1 MTPMEGLMMGTRSGN
16 VDPGVITFL
25 MRKENLSA
33 DQIETIL
40 NKQSGLLGVSQI
52 SSDMRDILDGRK
64 KWDERCT
71 LVLDMYVD
79 SIVKYIGS
87 YVALMNGVDAIVL
100 TAGVLERS
108 KDVRKLLVDKLAR
121 LGISLDE
128 KANDFSTEERV
139 ISTKDSKVL
148 VKVIPT
154 NEELMIA
161 EEVYKL
167 IKSIAS

>member
-1 MTPMEGLMMGTRSGN
+1 
-16 VDPGVITFL
+16 
-25 MRKENLSA
+25 
-33 DQIETIL
+33 
-40 NKQSGLLGVSQI
+40 
-52 SSDMRDILDGRK
+52 
-64 KWDERCT
+64 
-71 LVLDMYVD
+71 MYVD

-161 EEVYKL
+161 EEVYRL
-167 IKSIAS
+167 INA